1 MKERLNRQLGLLD
14 IFCIS
19 TGAMISSGLFVLP
32 AIAFSKAGPAVIL
45 SYLVAGLLLIPAVLS
60 KAELVT
66 AMPKAG
72 GIYFYLER
80 ALGPAA
86 GTFGGLANW
95 FSLTLKSAFALLG
108 MAIFAML
115 IYPHSSEMQI
125 KIVAAVFCLFF
136 TSISLIGVKVTG
148 RFQILLVIILFVL
161 LGLYLFRG
169 VNYIQLQR
177 YAPFMPFGMG
187 SVFATAG
194 FVFVSYG
201 GLTEMVSIAE
211 EVKNPNRDIPLGMI
225 LALGMTTLLYVL
237 VVAVT
242 VGLVGVKEL
251 KNTFVPISLGATTC
265 MGGVGIMLI
274 ALAAFI
280 AFITTANAGILSAS
294 RFPMA
299 MSGDQLLPSFF
310 QKVNFRYK
318 TPHVSILITGGFM
331 ILAVLFLKLED
342 LVKTASTLMIILF
355 MFVNIAVI
363 IMRESKIPSYRPT
376 LQAPLYPWLQIFGI
390 IISGFLIFEMGR
402 VPLSI
407 TGIFVAVSLAWYLI
421 YARFRVN
428 RQSALMH
435 VVERVTD
442 RKLVDATLHSE
453 LKQILIERDNIVED
467 RFDRLIKN
475 CVILDIDHS
484 LSGEDAF
491 RRLAEVLSP
500 RLNIDQKILSDLFMK
515 REAESSTVIAP
526 GLAIPHILVEGKR
539 KFGIIVVR
547 CKNGIIFPETSEPVH
562 TMFVLVGSM
571 DERNFHLSALAAIA
585 QIAQDKLFDR
595 NWLKARNI
603 EELRDIIFLA
613 ERKRIAAV

>member
-1 MKERLNRQLGLLD
+1 M
-14 IFCIS
+14 
-19 TGAMISSGLFVLP
+19 
-32 AIAFSKAGPAVIL
+32 
-45 SYLVAGLLLIPAVLS
+45 
-60 KAELVT
+60 
-66 AMPKAG
+66 
-72 GIYFYLER
+72 
-80 ALGPAA
+80 
-86 GTFGGLANW
+86 
-95 FSLTLKSAFALLG
+95 
-108 MAIFAML
+108 
-115 IYPHSSEMQI
+115 
-125 KIVAAVFCLFF
+125 
-136 TSISLIGVKVTG
+136 
-148 RFQILLVIILFVL
+148 
-161 LGLYLFRG
+161 
-169 VNYIQLQR
+169 
-177 YAPFMPFGMG
+177 
-187 SVFATAG
+187 
-194 FVFVSYG
+194 
-201 GLTEMVSIAE
+201 
-211 EVKNPNRDIPLGMI
+211 
-225 LALGMTTLLYVL
+225 
-237 VVAVT
+237 
-242 VGLVGVKEL
+242 
-251 KNTFVPISLGATTC
+251 
-265 MGGVGIMLI
+265 
-274 ALAAFI
+274 
-280 AFITTANAGILSAS
+280 
-294 RFPMA
+294 
-299 MSGDQLLPSFF
+299 
-310 QKVNFRYK
+310 
-318 TPHVSILITGGFM
+318 SILITGGFM

-376 LQAPLYPWLQIFGI
+376 LQAPLYPWLQIFGV
-390 IISGFLIFEMGR
+390 IISGFIIFEMGR

-467 RFDRLIKN
+467 RFDHLIKN
-475 CVILDIDHS
+475 CVLLDIDHS
-484 LSGEDAF
+484 LSAEDAF

-539 KFGIIVVR
+539 KFDIIVVR
-547 CKNGIIFPETSEPVH
+547 CKDGIIFPETSEPVH

-571 DERNFHLSALAAIA
+571 DERNFHLSALTAIA

-595 NWLKARNI
+595 NWLKARNT